1 VGVLLGVF
9 LGYSGWLP
17 WCCYAF
23 ARVFWVVVKVF
34 WVVARVLLA
43 VAGVFWVVARV
54 LPDGCWG
61 VLVCF

>member
-1 VGVLLGVF
+1 
-9 LGYSGWLP
+9 LP

-54 LPDGCWG
+54 FPDGCWG